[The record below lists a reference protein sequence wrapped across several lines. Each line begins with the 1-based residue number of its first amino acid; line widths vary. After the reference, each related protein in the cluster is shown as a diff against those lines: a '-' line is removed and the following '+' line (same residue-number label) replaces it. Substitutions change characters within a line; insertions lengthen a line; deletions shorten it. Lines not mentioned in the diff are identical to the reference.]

1 MDYSER
7 VNSKK
12 GAGGIA
18 DAAEANVQTK
28 RRIKELLTTQVLDLD
43 NDPYVFRNH
52 LGILECRLCLTTH
65 TNEASYISHLGG
77 RKHSLNLEKRRIL
90 DEKQN
95 NSNKTD
101 NNVLSINSI
110 PKRSWHS
117 IGPPVFK
124 TTKIRDPET
133 LQMGILVQVQ
143 LPRIAVREPFF
154 RLMSSFELSEKNQN
168 VAKSYLL
175 KHKADYE
182 EDDDIAPAKW
192 QYLVISAEP
201 YENITIALPALQD
214 IEKPSGTDQMSK
226 TYWWFWD
233 EDSKE
238 FFLQFLF
245 KLSKGGKSQR
255 GHQLLEDSIKKQ

>member
-12 GAGGIA
+12 GAGGVA
-18 DAAEANVQTK
+18 DASEANVQTK
-28 RRIKELLTTQVLDLD
+28 RRIKELLTSQVLDLD

-52 LGILECRLCLTTH
+52 LGVLECRLCLTTH
-65 TNEASYISHLGG
+65 TNEASYISHLSG

-95 NSNKTD
+95 RQNKED
-101 NNVLSINSI
+101 PNVPSINNI
-110 PKRSWHS
+110 KKRSWHS
-117 IGPPVFK
+117 IGQPVFK
-124 TTKIRDPET
+124 TTKIRDQDS

-143 LPRIAVREPFF
+143 LPRITVKEPFF
-154 RLMSSFELSEKNQN
+154 RLMSSYELSEKNQN
-168 VAKSYLL
+168 ISRSYL
-175 KHKADYE
+175 KKNKTDYE
-182 EDDDIAPAKW
+182 DDEDTEPSKW

-201 YENITIALPALQD
+201 YDNIAITLPASQQ
-214 IEKPSGTDQMSK
+214 IEKPTGTEQMSK

-245 KLSKGGKSQR
+245 KSESGKKSQR
-255 GHQLLEDSIKKQ
+255 

>member
-12 GAGGIA
+12 GAGGVA
-18 DAAEANVQTK
+18 DTAEANVQTK
-28 RRIKELLTTQVLDLD
+28 RRIKELLTSQVLDLD

-52 LGILECRLCLTTH
+52 LGALECRLCLTTH

-77 RKHSLNLEKRRIL
+77 RKHALNLEKRRIL

-95 NSNKTD
+95 RQARGDGTALAM
-101 NNVLSINSI
+101 NNVQ
-110 PKRSWHS
+110 RRTWHS
-117 IGPPVFK
+117 IGLPVFK
-124 TTKIRDPET
+124 TTKIRDQET

-143 LPRIAVREPFF
+143 CPRIKVKEPFF
-154 RLMSSFELSEKNQN
+154 RLMSCYELSEKNQN
-168 VAKSYLL
+168 ISKSYLARN
-175 KHKADYE
+175 KTDY
-182 EDDDIAPAKW
+182 EDDDDLDPSKW

-201 YENITIALPALQD
+201 YDNITIAFPASQE
-214 IEKPSGTDQMSK
+214 IEKPSGTEQMSK
-226 TYWWFWD
+226 CYWWYWD

-245 KLSKGGKSQR
+245 KSRDEKKRSK
-255 GHQLLEDSIKKQ
+255 